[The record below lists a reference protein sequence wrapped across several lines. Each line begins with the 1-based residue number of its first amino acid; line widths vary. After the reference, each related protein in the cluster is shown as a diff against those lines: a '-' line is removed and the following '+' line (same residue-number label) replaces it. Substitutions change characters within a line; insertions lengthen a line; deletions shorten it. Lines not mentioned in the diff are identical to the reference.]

1 MFMKIL
7 ILILNSFAQLYL
19 SLLLYE
25 GGEKVNKVL
34 ERGIGKR
41 KINQR
46 VLEVTDVA
54 VEAPIGEQQEGLAP

>member
-1 MFMKIL
+1 MRVGKKK
-7 ILILNSFAQLYL
+7 N
-19 SLLLYE
+19 E
-25 GGEKVNKVL
+25 VL

-54 VEAPIGEQQEGLAP
+54 VEAPIDEQQEGLAP